1 MAKFSIVTALVALSS
16 LVSAQCGSG
25 TPDARVT
32 GSGSSFV
39 ATKGSTNVYSG
50 SDYRA
55 AIQAA
60 LDSISS
66 GQVSQLSAFFS
77 LSAFSSFSNLLLGA
91 QLAALLIANSVYP

>member
-1 MAKFSIVTALVALSS
+1 MAKFSVLTALIALSS
-16 LVSAQCGSG
+16 TVSAQCGSG

-39 ATKGSTNVYSG
+39 ATRGSSNVYSG

-60 LDSISS
+60 IDSISS
-66 GQVSQLSAFFS
+66 GQVSQLLQDLCQEKLFLS
-77 LSAFSSFSNLLLGA
+77 LYLHKQNNAD
-91 QLAALLIANSVYP
+91 PE